1 MDRHKGCMRGPFADA
16 HGPEFYHHEGIIL
29 DFGYYGNKLGRP
41 SLGLTRT
48 FFRIW
53 LIEDTLI

>member
-1 MDRHKGCMRGPFADA
+1 MRGPFANA
-16 HGPEFYHHEGIIL
+16 HGPEFYHNVDIIL
-29 DFGYYGNKLGRP
+29 DLGYHGNKLGRP

-53 LIEDTLI
+53 LIDDCLR

>member
-1 MDRHKGCMRGPFADA
+1 MNRPKGCMRGPFANA
-16 HGPEFYHHEGIIL
+16 HGPEFYHHEGTIL
-29 DFGYYGNKLGRP
+29 DLGYHGNKFGRP

-53 LIEDTLI
+53 LIEDCLI

>member
-1 MDRHKGCMRGPFADA
+1 MNRPKCCMRGPFANA
-16 HGPEFYHHEGIIL
+16 HGPEFYHHVDIIL
-29 DFGYYGNKLGRP
+29 DLGYHGNKLGRP

-53 LIEDTLI
+53 LIDDCLR